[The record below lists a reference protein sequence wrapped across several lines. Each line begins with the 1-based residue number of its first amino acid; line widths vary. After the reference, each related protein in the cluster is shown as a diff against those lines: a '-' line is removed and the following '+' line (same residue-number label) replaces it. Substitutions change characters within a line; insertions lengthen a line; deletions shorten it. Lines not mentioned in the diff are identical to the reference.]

1 MTKCGKT
8 DKKTDHFYLNV
19 FFAFG
24 KYSDALKI
32 QFGFLSYHEGSD
44 TITICIEYYRL
55 KKAAKMLSGLFSVT
69 YSIPKKL
76 RE

>member
-1 MTKCGKT
+1 MHAESVSSWVIFTLYLLHMGIYLTPNMTKCGKT

-32 QFGFLSYHEGSD
+32 QFGFLSYHE
-44 TITICIEYYRL
+44 
-55 KKAAKMLSGLFSVT
+55 
-69 YSIPKKL
+69 
-76 RE
+76 